1 MLSPDERAR
10 LLESGVPYALR
21 LDMAAACAR
30 AGDLGW
36 IEHGEGPDGETG
48 AVAARPQAWG
58 DVILARKETPTSY
71 HLSVVIDDA
80 LQGVTE
86 VVRGQDLFWSTSVH
100 RLLQQLLGLPQPAY
114 RHHRLV
120 RDGDGAQTVEIDR
133 GHGLAGTA
141 RRRRDAGR
149 YPPPG
154 RPALSRGGRCPQ
166 QRVRRD
172 SPRPAMAWWRRAR
185 VGGIMAPK
193 SRSQRIDAAAEK
205 AAAEETR
212 PVPRASARHAAAAA
226 PGMVEAALA
235 AFAHE
240 VRTPLTGIL
249 AISDLLATS
258 DLGERERRWVDTIKA
273 GAEHLASLATLF
285 VDAARSGNA
294 GPGVR
299 QDLFD
304 LRALARNAGDSLAGR
319 AAAKGLQSPV
329 DISEKLPAFVV
340 GDPVRLRAAL
350 ENLIDN
356 AVKFT
361 EKRRR
366 RAQGRADARGARQG
380 RRRVCGFRQRHR
392 ADAEGNQA
400 AVPSVL
406 AGQCQHRLALRRRR
420 ARPVVGQAL
429 ARAMGGDIVV
439 AQRRGGGTTF
449 TLTVMLTRA
458 KAAKA
463 ADSDADAE
471 PPPDPVRPLRVL
483 SVEDNPFGRVVL
495 NAILTELGHQAEFIG
510 RGEAAAE
517 RIADGAFDAVL
528 MDMVLPGINGIEA
541 IRRIRELKPPHG
553 RIAIIGVSGRG
564 DDEAASRAA
573 GADAFLVKPV
583 SPRALAT
590 ALLEAT
596 RRAAAA
602 T

>member
-1 MLSPDERAR
+1 MAPASRYQRRSGPPGKRPPKKRAPT
-10 LLESGVPYALR
+10 L
-21 LDMAAACAR
+21 AA
-30 AGDLGW
+30 GK
-36 IEHGEGPDGETG
+36 
-48 AVAARPQAWG
+48 
-58 DVILARKETPTSY
+58 ARKR
-71 HLSVVIDDA
+71 A
-80 LQGVTE
+80 AKVTAKI
-86 VVRGQDLFWSTSVH
+86 V
-100 RLLQQLLGLPQPAY
+100 A
-114 RHHRLV
+114 
-120 RDGDGAQTVEIDR
+120 
-133 GHGLAGTA
+133 
-141 RRRRDAGR
+141 
-149 YPPPG
+149 
-154 RPALSRGGRCPQ
+154 
-166 QRVRRD
+166 
-172 SPRPAMAWWRRAR
+172 
-185 VGGIMAPK
+185 K
-193 SRSQRIDAAAEK
+193 AAE
-205 AAAEETR
+205 
-212 PVPRASARHAAAAA
+212 
-226 PGMVEAALA
+226 PGMVETALA

-285 VDAARSGNA
+285 VDAAKSGKSPA
-294 GPGVR
+294 GVR

-304 LRALARNAGDSLAGR
+304 LRALARSAGDSLAGR
-319 AAAKGLQSPV
+319 AAAKGLQSQV
-329 DISEKLPAFVV
+329 DISEKLPAHVV

-361 EKRRR
+361 E
-366 RAQGRADARGARQG
+366 AGGVAL
-380 RRRVCGFRQRHR
+380 
-392 ADAEGNQA
+392 
-400 AVPSVL
+400 AV
-406 AGQCQHRLALRRRR
+406 
-420 ARPVVGQAL
+420 RPVRGPKGKLSAAFKISDSGIGLTLNEIKRLFRPFSQANVSIATRFGGAGLGLSSVKAL

-449 TLTVMLTRA
+449 TLMVTLARA
-458 KAAKA
+458 KTSRAASA
-463 ADSDADAE
+463 GSDADVSRDAA
-471 PPPDPVRPLRVL
+471 PTLRLL

-510 RGEAAAE
+510 RGEAAPE
-517 RIADGAFDAVL
+517 RIAQGGFDAVL

-541 IRRIRELKPPHG
+541 IRRIRSLSPPLG

-573 GADAFLVKPV
+573 GADAFLLKPV